1 MIELNLWQEIILYII
16 VLIDLFIFIKL
27 SQIKVHGKTLV
38 KLHWR
43 LLIALIFPLLFVLVI
58 MFGAIL
64 LALALVLIFIL
75 FFILKKK
82 KYSFKIR
89 LF

>member
-1 MIELNLWQEIILYII
+1 MIELSLWQEIILYVIM
-16 VLIDLFIFIKL
+16 LIDLFIFIKL
-27 SQIKVHGKTLV
+27 SQVKIRGRSLV

-43 LLIALIFPLLFVLVI
+43 ILIALIFPLLFVLVL

-64 LALALVLIFIL
+64 LALALVLLFIL